1 MVAAQ
6 AAQRVA
12 VAVMPAVAAVAQV
25 LLDQAVQLIKEVF
38 QVQHHTEM
46 QAQAGKLT

>member
-1 MVAAQ
+1 MAAEQ
-6 AAQRVA
+6 VVQRVA
-12 VAVMPAVAAVAQV
+12 VAVMQAVAAVAQV

-38 QVQHHTEM
+38 QAQHHTEM